1 MITPAGIALLFVLGL
16 LIGSFLNV
24 CIYRLPRRESVTWPA
39 SHCPSCGRTLS
50 WFENIPVVSWLVL
63 RGRCRTCAARISPV
77 YPLVELTTA
86 VLFAGAYAIYG
97 ATPLLAVRLL
107 FACAMVVLFM
117 IDLRHRILPNV
128 ITVPGIVAGL
138 VFSAFLPPGWQAALI
153 GVVVGGGGLYAIAE
167 AYYRLRGVE
176 GLGMGDVK
184 MLAMIG
190 AFLGWQLTLVTLMLA
205 SLAGSIVGVGLLTIG
220 RRGMQA
226 ALPFGTFL
234 AVGALVAAVYGDA
247 ILTWYVSLYS

>member
-1 MITPAGIALLFVLGL
+1 VSGFASSALFAVLGL
-16 LIGSFLNV
+16 AVGSFLNV
-24 CIYRLPRRESVTWPA
+24 CIYRLPRRESLNWPG
-39 SHCPSCGRTLS
+39 SHCTTCNRSLS
-50 WFENIPVVSWLVL
+50 WFENVPVVSWLVL
-63 RGRCRTCAARISPV
+63 RGRCRSCGTRIGIV
-77 YPLVELTTA
+77 YPIVEIVTA
-86 VLFAGAYAIYG
+86 ALFVGGFLIYG
-97 ATPLLAVRLL
+97 WTPLLAVRLL
-107 FACAMVVLFM
+107 FASAMIVLFV
-117 IDLRHRILPNV
+117 IDLQHRILPNV

-138 VFSAFLPPGWQAALI
+138 LFSAVLPPGWLAALLGAI
-153 GVVVGGGGLYAIAE
+153 AGGGALFLIAE
-167 AYYRLRGVE
+167 VYYRVRGVE

-205 SLAGSIVGVGLLTIG
+205 SFSGSVIGVGMMASG

-247 ILTWYVSLYS
+247 LLAWYISFYS